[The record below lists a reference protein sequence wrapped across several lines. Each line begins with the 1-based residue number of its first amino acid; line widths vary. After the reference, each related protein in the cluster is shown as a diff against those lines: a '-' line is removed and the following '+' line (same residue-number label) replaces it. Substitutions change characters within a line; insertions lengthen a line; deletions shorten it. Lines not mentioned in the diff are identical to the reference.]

1 MLLFHTCSDN
11 VILLS
16 VPNKAKA
23 IRADLGGL
31 DLDFEDIFSFG
42 DIKVLVTFNLW

>member
-16 VPNKAKA
+16 VSNKAQA
-23 IRADLGGL
+23 IRADLGDS

-42 DIKVLVTFNLW
+42 GIMVLVKFNLR